1 MTEKP
6 FKTIDEQIAILQSR
20 GLKIDNLEEAKAF
33 LTAHNYYRV
42 SGYSL
47 TLRQNDQFYPTATM
61 QNLIDIYH
69 FDHALRHALLLLLET
84 IEVKLKSIYAHEF
97 ARKYGATSYQDET
110 LFTDVARHKDIL
122 TKAEKQR
129 LTSLRHEA
137 YLKHFDDIG
146 ELVPIWAY
154 VDLLTIAD
162 ISILYSISKKDLKD
176 PIAYEFALHSK
187 KGAELLGRFMH
198 SLTIVRNLC
207 AHGSRLYNRI
217 FQQKPRLSRKERAL
231 LRQDEFGNSD
241 NAHLYGF
248 LFIAKRLAA
257 ASDFQ
262 IFKSL
267 LESLSQQYPFV
278 DLKYYGFRT
287 DWRSVL

>member
-61 QNLIDIYH
+61 QNLIDIYR
-69 FDHALRHALLLLLET
+69 FDHALRHTLLLLLET

-97 ARKYGATSYQDET
+97 ARQYGATSYQDET

-122 TKAEKQR
+122 TKSEKQR

-137 YLKHFDDIG
+137 YLKHFEDIG

-154 VDLLTIAD
+154 VDFAVAYYNIGRNMAFDMFPRAYKGKNWRVLWKKHALTNSRERTQIW
-162 ISILYSISKKDLKD
+162 
-176 PIAYEFALHSK
+176 LHT
-187 KGAELLGRFMH
+187 RH
-198 SLTIVRNLC
+198 
-207 AHGSRLYNRI
+207 
-217 FQQKPRLSRKERAL
+217 
-231 LRQDEFGNSD
+231 QDE
-241 NAHLYGF
+241 A
-248 LFIAKRLAA
+248 IV
-257 ASDFQ
+257 
-262 IFKSL
+262 
-267 LESLSQQYPFV
+267 PC
-278 DLKYYGFRT
+278 
-287 DWRSVL
+287 